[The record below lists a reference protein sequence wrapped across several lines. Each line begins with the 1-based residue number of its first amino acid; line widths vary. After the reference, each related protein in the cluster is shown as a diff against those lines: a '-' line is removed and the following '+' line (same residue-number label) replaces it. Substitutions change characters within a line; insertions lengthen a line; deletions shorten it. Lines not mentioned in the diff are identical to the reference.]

1 MNVPLLPVPPTV
13 VTAMA
18 PDRAAVG
25 TVVLIWFADVTV
37 KLVALTSPNVT
48 AVAPLKPVPVIVTE
62 VLLCRRSG

>member
-1 MNVPLLPVPPTV
+1 
-13 VTAMA
+13 MA

-25 TVVLIWFADVTV
+25 TVVLIWVADVTV

-62 VLLCRRSG
+62 FLLCRRSG